1 MTRQAEA
8 SNRPKHQRRS
18 TASKRAEA
26 AKAQTALEQTC
37 PSIAQW
43 VESYGWIEI
52 GQDDYSRSMVRALD
66 IGGMVWEGK
75 TKYASLDELLRDL
88 ENGLANWL
96 NENG

>member
-1 MTRQAEA
+1 MTQQSKARNQRK
-8 SNRPKHQRRS
+8 SQRRS

-26 AKAQTALEQTC
+26 VKAQTTLEETY

-66 IGGMVWEGK
+66 TGGMVWEGK
-75 TKYASLDELLRDL
+75 TKYAWLDELLRDL
-88 ENGLANWL
+88 ENGLTDWL